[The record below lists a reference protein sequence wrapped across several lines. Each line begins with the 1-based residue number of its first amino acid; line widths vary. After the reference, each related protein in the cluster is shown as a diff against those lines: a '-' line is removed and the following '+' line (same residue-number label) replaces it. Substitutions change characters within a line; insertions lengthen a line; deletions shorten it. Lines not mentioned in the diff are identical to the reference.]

1 MFPGGHPGSGWTA
14 LSLSAFPHR
23 DRPRVVRQRRRSE
36 RRRAHGHSV
45 GAGGRLQTVRKWL
58 WMRGPAHI
66 LVESLQHYVMTYTAF
81 SRRGPR
87 IAIAIS
93 DDLLH
98 WRRIGLASSTPSSIQ
113 LTYDQHRPYCRST
126 IPGLAMGA
134 EPWQRRVAGAA
145 SLHASRTIEVLMK
158 YVPNWIP
165 TILILGLVAVRLFR
179 PLPVGDAAG
188 APRARSYPRHH
199 RTVGSTRTAA
209 PSLGGSFTLPS
220 NPWVTPV
227 SARRRVPSFA

>member
-113 LTYDQHRPYCRST
+113 ST
-126 IPGLAMGA
+126 LLPLDHPRFGHG
-134 EPWQRRVAGAA
+134 RRAVAA
-145 SLHASRTIEVLMK
+145 
-158 YVPNWIP
+158 
-165 TILILGLVAVRLFR
+165 
-179 PLPVGDAAG
+179 
-188 APRARSYPRHH
+188 
-199 RTVGSTRTAA
+199 
-209 PSLGGSFTLPS
+209 
-220 NPWVTPV
+220 
-227 SARRRVPSFA
+227 ARRRRRLSARQPNNRGSHEVRTQLDSDNPDPGSGCGAALSSPTRW